1 MVKAGKEEIVER
13 VNERVSR
20 VLTVA
25 ELCLSKEQYPVFRK
39 FVLDEFGRSGLGRD
53 LEALWQKGREGQER

>member
-1 MVKAGKEEIVER
+1 MVRVARDKILEK
-13 VNERVSR
+13 VNEQVNR

-25 ELCLSKEQYPVFRK
+25 ELCVLKEHYPVFRK

-53 LEALWQKGREGQER
+53 LETLCLEGRDGQEG